1 MTPSSKTTKSW
12 TIRRGLPT
20 DGAELLRV
28 HSSAILASH
37 GRSYSQEQL
46 ESWVDGLLAERYAE
60 AMTNG
65 EEGFLVAISGDGTV
79 IGFCSHH
86 DDRVIGLYVDPDWS
100 GRGIGSTLLRAAE
113 SSIAEQGHREC
124 GLEAALPAV
133 TFYESLG
140 YRRVGERDVTTRG
153 GLFVRV
159 FDMTRHLR

>member
-1 MTPSSKTTKSW
+1 MTGTPESAKTW
-12 TIRRGLPT
+12 TLRRGRPN
-20 DGAELLRV
+20 DGSDLLRV
-28 HSSAILASH
+28 HRSAILAAQ
-37 GRSYSQEQL
+37 GRGYGQEQL

-60 AMTNG
+60 AMTTA
-65 EEGFLVAISGDGTV
+65 EEDFLVAVSGHGSV
-79 IGFCSHH
+79 VGFCSHH

-113 SSIAEQGHREC
+113 SRIAEQGHREC

-159 FDMTRHLR
+159 FDMTRDLC